1 MLAVLCA
8 VLGYGVGWFLP
19 DVLLRL
25 PERSSASAA
34 DMLGHR
40 GENGGSVATAEP
52 TYVHLAVWP
61 PARRV
66 LGAATAAVYLLVA
79 LARGLQPDLPAFLVL
94 GALGVALGYVD
105 VRRHRL
111 PDALTFPAFAAGALL
126 LAGAAAAEV
135 EWGAYARA
143 WLGAVVLA
151 GFYLL
156 LVIIRPADM
165 GLGDV
170 KLAAVLGLYLGWLG
184 WAVLVVGAFLGF
196 LFGGLLGL
204 ALVALRRATM
214 RTSVPAGPTMLLGAL
229 AAVVWT
235 GEITALYLA
244 D

>member
-1 MLAVLCA
+1 MLAFLCA

-34 DMLGHR
+34 DPVRQGA
-40 GENGGSVATAEP
+40 ENGGPLATAEP

-66 LGAATAAVYLLVA
+66 LGATTAAVYFLVA

-94 GALGVALGYVD
+94 GTFGVALGYVD

-111 PDALTFPAFAAGALL
+111 PDALTFPAFAAGAFL

-135 EWGAYARA
+135 EWGPYARA
-143 WLGAVVLA
+143 WLGAVILA

-184 WAVLVVGAFLGF
+184 WTVLVVGAFLGF

-204 ALVALRRATM
+204 ALVATRRATM

-235 GEITALYLA
+235 GEITAHYLGR
-244 D
+244 

>member
-40 GENGGSVATAEP
+40 GENGGSLATAEP

-66 LGAATAAVYLLVA
+66 LGAATAAVYFLVA

-105 VRRHRL
+105 MRRHRL

-229 AAVVWT
+229 VAVVWT
-235 GEITALYLA
+235 GEITALYLGR
-244 D
+244 

>member
-66 LGAATAAVYLLVA
+66 LGAATAAVYFLVA

-204 ALVALRRATM
+204 ALVALRRATI

-244 D
+244 R